1 MIEYYKNLSLEN
13 LFYIDENGTVQEEQ
27 WKDIP
32 NWEKLYKASDLG
44 RIKSLS
50 RKVFGGKAFY
60 FTNDKIMKQNI
71 CTTGYLHLTLQSK
84 GLVLKKK
91 THQLVAMAFLNHIPC
106 GYSIVIDHKNN
117 IPLDNRLCNLQQI
130 TQLEN
135 LKKDKKGIT
144 GFNNVYFEKGRF
156 RARVRFEEK
165 QYCLG
170 YFNDAETAK
179 KTVDFVYE
187 KLLKNENIDE
197 YIKSN
202 KNKYYKNI
210 SMDNGKYRPRFVVN
224 KKRINLPAFEKLEDA
239 INCLNEA
246 KKSYSN

>member
-1 MIEYYKNLSLEN
+1 MIEYYKNLSLKP
-13 LFYIDENGTVQEEQ
+13 LFYVNENGLVCQEE
-27 WKDIP
+27 WRDIP
-32 NWEKLYKASDLG
+32 NWEQLYQASDLG
-44 RIKSLS
+44 RVKSLS

-60 FTNDKIMKQNI
+60 FTNDKIMKQSIGSN
-71 CTTGYLHLTLQSK
+71 GYLFLGLQLNGLISK
-84 GLVLKKK
+84 IK
-91 THQLVAMAFLNHIPC
+91 THQLVAIAFLSHTPC
-106 GYSIVIDHKNN
+106 GHRIVVDHKNN
-117 IPLDNRLCNLQQI
+117 NPLDNRLLNLQLI

-135 LKKDKKGIT
+135 SRKDKKGIT
-144 GFNNVYFEKGRF
+144 GFNNVYFENGRF
-156 RARVRFEEK
+156 RARIRFEEK

-197 YIKSN
+197 YIKFN

-239 INCLNEA
+239 INCLNKV
-246 KKSYSN
+246 KKNMF

>member
-1 MIEYYKNLSLEN
+1 MIEYYKNKSLKS
-13 LFYIDENGTVQEEQ
+13 LFYVNENGLVCQEK

-32 NWEKLYKASDLG
+32 NWEGLYQCSDLG
-44 RIKSLS
+44 RVKSFG

-60 FTNDKIMKQNI
+60 FTNDKIMKQNV
-71 CTTGYLHLTLQSK
+71 CTTGYLHLTLQLK

-91 THQLVAMAFLNHIPC
+91 THQLVAMAFLGHVPC
-106 GYSIVIDHKNN
+106 GYGIVVDHKNN
-117 IPLDNRLCNLQQI
+117 NPLDNRLCNLQQI

-156 RARVRFEEK
+156 RARFCFK
-165 QYCLG
+165 GKLYCLG
-170 YFNDAETAK
+170 YFDNAEIAK
-179 KTVDFVYE
+179 NTVDFVYK
-187 KLLKNENIDE
+187 KLLNNENIDE
-197 YIKSN
+197 YITSN
-202 KNKYYKNI
+202 KNKYHKNI
-210 SMDNGKYRPRFVVN
+210 SIDKGKYRPRFVVN